1 MIELNKVYAENCL
14 QTTARMPDNLV
25 DLIVTSPPYSNLRN
39 YHKFSWDFET
49 IARELYRI
57 LKPGGVLVWVVGDK
71 TYKGTEEL
79 TPFRHAIYFQDIVGF
94 NTWDTMIYVRQS
106 PFPAN
111 VRYNQNFEFMFV
123 FSKGTPKTF
132 NPIMDRKNKWGGQ
145 KTFGK
150 SSFRDKDGSL
160 KVSGQRE
167 VNKIGKRSNIWR
179 YANGFGFGQSDEIAY
194 QHPATYPEAL
204 AKDHILSWS
213 NEGDTVLDCFT
224 GSGTTLKMAKM
235 LNRHYLG
242 IEISPEYVT
251 LAEKRL
257 LATPVPLFGQGRGL
271 TLPAPDGGDSAPSQ
285 ALSTPDMF
293 SAIEH
298 EPTPAP
304 RR

>member
-1 MIELNKVYAENCL
+1 MELDKIITGDSAVVL
-14 QTTARMPDNLV
+14 QSFPSDCI
-25 DLIVTSPPYSNLRN
+25 DLTVTSPPYDNLRTYN
-39 YHKFSWDFET
+39 GFVFDFET
-49 IARELYRI
+49 IAKQLFRVT
-57 LKPGGVLVWVVGDK
+57 KAGGVVVWVVGDS
-71 TYKGTEEL
+71 TVNGSESL
-79 TPFRHAIYFQDIVGF
+79 SSFRQAIGFQEIGF
-94 NTWDTMIYVRQS
+94 NVHDTMIYKKSGIAYPSFDKYYQ
-106 PFPAN
+106 
-111 VRYNQNFEFMFV
+111 QFEYMFV
-123 FSKGTPKTF
+123 FSKGKPATF
-132 NPIMDRKNKWGGQ
+132 NPLKDRKNRWSGSWSDQ
-145 KTFGK
+145 
-150 SSFRDKDGSL
+150 SSRMKNGEL
-160 KVSGQRE
+160 KRRKKVVKHAEDYG
-167 VNKIGKRSNIWR
+167 VRSNIWEFHAGAG
-179 YANGFGFGQSDEIAY
+179 YGQTDKIAY
-194 QHPATYPEAL
+194 EHPATFPEAL

-213 NEGDTVLDCFT
+213 NEGDTVLDCFA

-293 SAIEH
+293 STIEH

>member
-1 MIELNKVYAENCL
+1 MELDKIITGDSAVVL
-14 QTTARMPDNLV
+14 QSFPPDCI
-25 DLIVTSPPYSNLRN
+25 DLTVTSPPYDNLRTYN
-39 YHKFSWDFET
+39 GFVFDFET
-49 IARELYRI
+49 IAKQLFRVT
-57 LKPGGVLVWVVGDK
+57 KAGGVVVWVVGDA
-71 TYKGTEEL
+71 TINGSETL
-79 TPFRHAIYFQDIVGF
+79 TSFKQALYFRECGF
-94 NTWDTMIYVRQS
+94 NVETMIYQVPGTGAKGS
-106 PFPAN
+106 N
-111 VRYNQNFEFMFV
+111 NFYWQVFEYMFV
-123 FSKGTPKTF
+123 FTKGNPKTV
-132 NPIMDRKNKWGGQ
+132 NRLKDKKNKRAGSSTNGVNAVGTRAHREGGTMVQ
-145 KTFGK
+145 EFGY
-150 SSFRDKDGSL
+150 RDNVWVILPG
-160 KVSGQRE
+160 
-167 VNKIGKRSNIWR
+167 N
-179 YANGFGFGQSDEIAY
+179 NGDDQTG
-194 QHPATYPEAL
+194 HPAPFPEAL